1 MGKSAYFCAAKRKGS
16 NDYWNCMKKIEKKD
30 IWLFAAQATVWA
42 VILFALPLATF
53 LSTRDVESTTTS
65 FWIVWG
71 LFRAPLAIY
80 FLNFY
85 VLGPYLFFRQ
95 RFWPFALCNL
105 VLIVGLNYQF
115 FYVWHSRNNIPELTT
130 MTTNMWIGFFSGFL
144 MFLVL
149 NCFVAAI
156 AIGLRHFIRIREIRQ
171 QLKDEKAK
179 NTEAELAWLKSQ
191 INPHFLFNTLNN
203 ISSLTQIDAD
213 AAQDAIA
220 QLSDLLRYAM
230 YETTK
235 KTVPIE
241 GEVTFMRN
249 YIELMKLRC
258 NEHTVVTSHF
268 PPLTP
273 HLEIAPLLFISLI
286 ENAFKHGVSSSRPS
300 TIDIRLEEQED
311 GLVFT
316 CDNTNY
322 PKDDADRS
330 GSGIGL
336 ENTHRRLELLY
347 HGRYEWEQFI
357 TPENIYHVRIK
368 VKVNSEKLAQLSV
381 KS

>member
-1 MGKSAYFCAAKRKGS
+1 
-16 NDYWNCMKKIEKKD
+16 MKKVEKKD
-30 IWLFAAQATVWA
+30 IWLFAAQVAVWA
-42 VILFALPLATF
+42 VILFALPFATY
-53 LSTRDVESTTTS
+53 LSTRDVVSTTTS

-71 LFRAPLAIY
+71 IFRSPLIIY

-85 VLGPYLFFRQ
+85 LLGPYLFFRQ
-95 RFWPFALCNL
+95 RFWLFALCNL
-105 VLIVGLNYQF
+105 VLFVGLNYQF
-115 FYVWHSRNNIPELTT
+115 FYVWHSRNDIPEMTT
-130 MTTNMWIGFFSGFL
+130 MTTNMWIGFFSGLL
-144 MFLVL
+144 MFLVI

-171 QLKDEKAK
+171 QLKEEKAK

-230 YETTK
+230 YETNK
-235 KTVPIE
+235 KMVPIE

-258 NEHTVVTSHF
+258 NENTVVNAHF
-268 PPLTP
+268 PPLTF

-300 TIDIRLEEQED
+300 TIDIRLEEQD
-311 GLVFT
+311 GQLVFT

-336 ENTHRRLELLY
+336 ENTRRRLELVY
-347 HGRYEWEQFI
+347 HGRYEWEQYI
-357 TPENIYHVRIK
+357 TPDNIYHVRIK
-368 VKVNSEKLAQLSV
+368 VKNEECN

>member
-1 MGKSAYFCAAKRKGS
+1 MKQRINNELSRLKAKKMRKKLRLWEKVLTFALQS
-16 NDYWNCMKKIEKKD
+16 EKAVNDYLRLMKHIEKKD
-30 IWLFAAQATVWA
+30 IWLFAAQAAVWA
-42 VILFALPLATF
+42 AIFFALPLATF
-53 LSTRDVESTTTS
+53 LSTHNVESTTTS

-71 LFRAPLAIY
+71 LFRAPLAVY

-95 RFWPFALCNL
+95 RFWLFTLCNL
-105 VLIVGLNYQF
+105 VLVVGLNYQF
-115 FYVWHSRNNIPELTT
+115 FYLWHSRDNIPELTA
-130 MTTNMWIGFFSGFL
+130 MTTDMWIGFFSGLL

-171 QLKDEKAK
+171 QLKEEKAK
-179 NTEAELAWLKSQ
+179 TTEAELAWLKSQ

-220 QLSDLLRYAM
+220 QLSDLLRYAI
-230 YETTK
+230 YETNK

-258 NEHTVVTSHF
+258 NENTVVNVHF

-273 HLEIAPLLFISLI
+273 HP
-286 ENAFKHGVSSSRPS
+286 P
-300 TIDIRLEEQED
+300 
-311 GLVFT
+311 
-316 CDNTNY
+316 
-322 PKDDADRS
+322 P
-330 GSGIGL
+330 
-336 ENTHRRLELLY
+336 
-347 HGRYEWEQFI
+347 
-357 TPENIYHVRIK
+357 
-368 VKVNSEKLAQLSV
+368 
-381 KS
+381 